1 MKTVRQVLNGKGYDI
16 LSVSPDMTV
25 YDAIKSMAEHGV
37 GALLVL
43 DGEQLV
49 GIISE
54 RDYARK
60 IILQGRRS
68 RETQVR
74 EIMTPD
80 PVTVQPEDK
89 VGTCMELM
97 TDKRFR
103 HLPVKEGDKLIGLI
117 SIGDAV
123 KAIMSH
129 QAFMIQQLEGYIG
142 GQA

>member
-16 LSVSPDMTV
+16 LSVSPDTTV

-43 DGEQLV
+43 EGEQLV
-49 GIISE
+49 GIVSE

-97 TDKRFR
+97 TDNRFR
-103 HLPVKEGDKLIGLI
+103 HLPVKEGNKLIGLI

-129 QAFMIQQLEGYIG
+129 QEFMIQQLEGYIG